1 MCSGL
6 CTLAE
11 LKNGTYDL
19 DDLIEMHALLDV
31 KDYVEIKSHETLNKE
46 N

>member
-6 CTLAE
+6 CTLSE
-11 LKNGTYDL
+11 LKDGTYDL
-19 DDLIEMHALLDV
+19 EDLIEMHALLDV
-31 KDYVEIKSHETLNKE
+31 KDYVEIKSHEALNKG